1 MQMSV
6 GLLVTSSFFICLLAV
21 KVISA
26 GQIKYPDQI
35 KFVNQIK
42 SAD

>member
-6 GLLVTSSFFICLLAV
+6 GLLVTFSFFICFLAV
-21 KVISA
+21 QVISA

-35 KFVNQIK
+35 KSGNQIK